1 MNQEKPTQETEKQT
15 PHNGKPVIQYILVL
29 FIAAFL
35 LMAFSMAMHQRTTS
49 EGIGELQHSFS
60 AMQSI
65 QDHQEKVIE
74 LQDALNRAD
83 DERQELEKAIQ
94 DLQDQLDQQD
104 LAAKAQEQLYI
115 LQQQYLAQ
123 DYDHCR
129 ATIQTMETLELDQLL
144 SQKREY
150 SVPSPAETFQT
161 IKAELEAMEEE
172 VQQ

>member
-65 QDHQEKVIE
+65 QDHQE
-74 LQDALNRAD
+74 
-83 DERQELEKAIQ
+83 
-94 DLQDQLDQQD
+94 
-104 LAAKAQEQLYI
+104 
-115 LQQQYLAQ
+115 
-123 DYDHCR
+123 
-129 ATIQTMETLELDQLL
+129 
-144 SQKREY
+144 
-150 SVPSPAETFQT
+150 
-161 IKAELEAMEEE
+161 
-172 VQQ
+172 